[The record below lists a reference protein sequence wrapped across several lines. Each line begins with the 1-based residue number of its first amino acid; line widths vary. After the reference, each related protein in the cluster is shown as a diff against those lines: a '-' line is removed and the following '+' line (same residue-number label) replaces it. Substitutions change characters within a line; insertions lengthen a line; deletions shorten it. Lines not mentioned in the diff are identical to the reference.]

1 MALFCVL
8 AFLQVLA
15 LTAIASVK
23 SGGRHGSDEVN
34 RAEDVEGQPA
44 KGAEAEINPTTRQ
57 SCHEQHHHLQAEKS
71 SGTEDEHPT
80 PCMLQNMREE
90 ASQYHDDTGNNKFDQ
105 VLQTDLSPATTVRD
119 VPEPAENNR
128 DGQREVGEAEEE
140 MKSTSKFSYF
150 STGISVA
157 GIISIFSGY
166 LGDQTG
172 HAHTVPLKV
181 CTLFM
186 LATFVSGA
194 SMLLLTFLHLSSR
207 ISIKFFRSL
216 KYTTLGFLTLSMFS
230 VSILFLKMFTILAF
244 VPALFIAMIS
254 FIMAWHPCSH
264 HQGNRGMSFRRLSES
279 V

>member
-57 SCHEQHHHLQAEKS
+57 SCHEHHHLQAEKS

-105 VLQTDLSPATTVRD
+105 VLQQTDLSPATTVRD